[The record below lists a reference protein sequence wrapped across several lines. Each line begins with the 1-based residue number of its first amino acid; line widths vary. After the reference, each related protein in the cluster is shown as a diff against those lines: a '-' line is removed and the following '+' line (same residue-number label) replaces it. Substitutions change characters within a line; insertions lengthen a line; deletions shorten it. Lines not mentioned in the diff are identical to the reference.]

1 MACGI
6 YDLGVIAVEYVALD
20 VPLESEHESITEIN
34 YQKFTWEKGTH
45 PNLSAAS
52 VVSLPSYSVINQ
64 LLMCCSFLSILFFLA
79 IMKIN

>member
-20 VPLESEHESITEIN
+20 VPLESEHEPTTEIN
-34 YQKFTWEKGTH
+34 YQKFTWEKVTH